1 MTTEPTTSRASL
13 RTPRMSGTRRRL
25 RLLSAV
31 TGVLIAVGLL
41 FAAAPPAAAHD
52 QIVSSSPEAAGTVSE
67 VPEQI
72 SLTFSGEILAD
83 FSAVIVEVIAADG
96 QNIATGDP
104 IVDGTTVTQAVQ
116 PGQVGVFTV
125 RWRVVSSDGHPI
137 SNEYQYTVEA
147 VAVPPSTPTP
157 DVTEEPTPRP
167 SPTATATPAG
177 DVHNGP
183 SGGGEIF
190 PGLAV
195 LGVVVVLGG
204 GLIIVLMMGRE
215 RRRRDRAAA
224 AGKNT
229 RARKDEPADES

>member
-1 MTTEPTTSRASL
+1 
-13 RTPRMSGTRRRL
+13 MSGNRRRL

-31 TGVLIAVGLL
+31 TGVLIAVGGL

-52 QIVSSSPEAAGTVSE
+52 QIVSSSPEAGGTVSE

-72 SLTFSGEILAD
+72 SLTFSGEIFAD

-104 IVDGTTVTQAVQ
+104 TVDGTTVTQAVQ

-167 SPTATATPAG
+167 SPTATATATPAG

-204 GLIIVLMMGRE
+204 GLIIVLMVARE
-215 RRRRDRAAA
+215 RRRRDREVAAES
-224 AGKNT
+224 GKNT
-229 RARKDEPADES
+229 ATGKDEPADES

>member
-1 MTTEPTTSRASL
+1 M
-13 RTPRMSGTRRRL
+13 
-25 RLLSAV
+25 
-31 TGVLIAVGLL
+31 LIAVGGL

-52 QIVSSSPEAAGTVSE
+52 QIVSSSPEAGGTVSE

-72 SLTFSGEILAD
+72 SLTFSGEIFAD

-104 IVDGTTVTQAVQ
+104 TVDGTTVTQAVQ

-167 SPTATATPAG
+167 SPTATATATPAG

-204 GLIIVLMMGRE
+204 GLIIVLMVARE
-215 RRRRDRAAA
+215 RRRRDREVAAES
-224 AGKNT
+224 GKNT
-229 RARKDEPADES
+229 ATGKDEPADES

>member
-1 MTTEPTTSRASL
+1 MTTETPTSRASL
-13 RTPRMSGTRRRL
+13 RTPRMSGTLRRL

-31 TGVLIAVGLL
+31 AGALIAVGLL

-52 QIVSSSPEAAGTVSE
+52 QIVSSSPEAGGTVSE
-67 VPEQI
+67 VPDQI

-104 IVDGTTVTQAVQ
+104 IIDGTTVTQAVQ

-147 VAVPPSTPTP
+147 VAMPPSTPTP

-229 RARKDEPADES
+229 RAGKDEPADES

>member
-229 RARKDEPADES
+229 RARKDEAADES

>member
-1 MTTEPTTSRASL
+1 MTTETPTSRASL